1 MKKIP
6 GNVNIRE
13 TEDGKQVI
21 EISLSRQDILSILE
35 RFAVHLLGEGNME
48 PEEVKSILNN
58 MLGEQK
64 ELQGLIEQAVAG
76 AEKITEHPVSDSLS

>member
-1 MKKIP
+1 
-6 GNVNIRE
+6 
-13 TEDGKQVI
+13 
-21 EISLSRQDILSILE
+21 
-35 RFAVHLLGEGNME
+35 ME

-58 MLGEQK
+58 LLGDQK